1 MKNLVK
7 GVLLVILALPQVS
20 FDCLSQDNETVSMN
34 LDRLKERLGVR
45 FVYDSELGKL
55 LDKNYEGT
63 SVEGAD
69 AGEGL
74 GQTSGRN
81 GNQVGGSW
89 RVCGSDT

>member
-20 FDCLSQDNETVSMN
+20 FDCLSQDKETVSIN

-55 LDKNYEGT
+55 LDRT
-63 SVEGAD
+63 MR
-69 AGEGL
+69 GL
-74 GQTSGRN
+74 PSRG
-81 GNQVGGSW
+81 
-89 RVCGSDT
+89 